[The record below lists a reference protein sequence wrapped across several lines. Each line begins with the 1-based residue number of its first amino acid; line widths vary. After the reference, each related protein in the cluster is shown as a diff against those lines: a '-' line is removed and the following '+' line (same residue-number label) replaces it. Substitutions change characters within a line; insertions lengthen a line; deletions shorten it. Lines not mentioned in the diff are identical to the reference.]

1 MTFYFRVPVIEQNDC
16 RECGRK
22 ITFLDGI
29 IAVVGDGSRCSL
41 CQLFVIKHLFIWCK
55 IAVQADQFRE
65 AGSDLIPI
73 HLNIRTIALFQYD
86 AFAAVFFKAA
96 AFPGYSMG
104 ASAST
109 VFLFQEIS
117 ALFGRVLC
125 LEKRIDAA
133 LSTLEAAPICKRICN
148 FILRNEFP
156 GFRECCHVGMVFFA
170 WHGQFFQLG
179 KKYLRPVVV
188 ETQQFPVFTVG
199 VNKRPGFRQKYFS
212 KCGICQF
219 IRQAFCFLRVIGA
232 ANIT

>member
-1 MTFYFRVPVIEQNDC
+1 MRWKAAHLHAPSVGNIAGSEIHTQPLRCLFCVLAVYFKEIPNLMEYNVVRM
-16 RECGRK
+16 R
-22 ITFLDGI
+22 FFDGI

-55 IAVQADQFRE
+55 IAVQADQFRD

-96 AFPGYSMG
+96 AFFGYSMG

-109 VFLFQEIS
+109 VFFFQEIS

-133 LSTLEAAPICKRICN
+133 LSALKAAPVC
-148 FILRNEFP
+148 
-156 GFRECCHVGMVFFA
+156 
-170 WHGQFFQLG
+170 
-179 KKYLRPVVV
+179 
-188 ETQQFPVFTVG
+188 
-199 VNKRPGFRQKYFS
+199 
-212 KCGICQF
+212 
-219 IRQAFCFLRVIGA
+219 
-232 ANIT
+232 